1 MKNLNLIAVAFA
13 VLASQTGCIGPKP
26 DEAAIP
32 YATAEIQEK
41 LAKRINPELQ
51 TVPKDYFETL
61 NYVPFYDRKD
71 DILSVLN
78 TPEEKQFWK
87 TLAALRMQM
96 EAAAALAA
104 EDTDLLDEQLQDTAI
119 SPAVLSA
126 VLDYE
131 KAHPYTPD
139 LTEVDQARKFMI
151 GMALGNLPI
160 PPSEEEAKNYIEQWG
175 GEDTAKFFQ
184 KIRTEL
190 LAHFEAALLQRKAG
204 QTPDSFEDSHRREQ
218 GIAEYTVHFL
228 GPVMYPAEMMYADF
242 ILSPKNNE
250 SAVVYSYP
258 VLFFKNQAPS
268 ALYSI
273 RLENE
278 KPLPY
283 QLSVTWY
290 SITENKVYSLETDLP
305 RETLKAKILG
315 SAGQWDAL
323 LFTLEPYGKVTLYAF
338 NQTNNEKEKL
348 ASFEAKKEDMPFE
361 RFQEFYGI
369 YDNREN
375 PAKNWNEYRQYALA
389 NFPKAAENLKKNG
402 RPVAGPDV
410 NYWEENPENIFE
422 GLPEEEK
429 LNTPD
434 KDGFTPL
441 MNAIRKNAGN
451 TVSTLIKEGADV
463 NYQAP
468 SGETA
473 LGLAVSGDFVLF
485 TKELIAA
492 GADVNKRNTSSG
504 RTPLI
509 DAAINGNAEIV
520 KMLLEAGAD
529 KNARVV
535 LYGQEVDE
543 NALTTAVNNG
553 NSEIADILRRAGA
566 EEITPAAPSAE
577 AAQTAHSV
585 YNSMGITPLHYALL
599 AGETEKVKELIA
611 SGADVN
617 AKAPNMGTPLL
628 YACTVG
634 NAEAARLLINAKA
647 DVNAAGDTGYTPL
660 MMACQTGNKELAE
673 LLVAAGAD
681 VNAKHVMNGQETGLT
696 PLKIAQSGGHTEI
709 AALLVSAG
717 AK

>member
-1 MKNLNLIAVAFA
+1 MKNLNLIALAFT

-26 DEAAIP
+26 NDAELPP

-61 NYVPFYDRKD
+61 NYGPFYERKD
-71 DILSVLN
+71 EILSVLN
-78 TPEEKQFWK
+78 TTEEKQFWE
-87 TLAALRMQM
+87 TLAALRLQM
-96 EAAAALAA
+96 AAAAALAA

-151 GMALGNLPI
+151 GMALGNMPI
-160 PPSEEEAKNYIEQWG
+160 PPGEEETKKYIEQWG

-190 LAHFEAALLQRKAG
+190 LAHFETALQQRKAG
-204 QTPDSFEDSHRREQ
+204 QTPDSFEDRHRREQ
-218 GIAEYTVHFL
+218 GVAEYTVHFV
-228 GPVMYPAEMMYADF
+228 GPVLYPAEMMFAEF
-242 ILSPKNNE
+242 ALSPTDEK
-250 SAVVYSYP
+250 AVYSYP
-258 VLFFKNQAPS
+258 AVFFTNQAPS
-268 ALYSI
+268 SLNSS

-283 QLSVTWY
+283 KLDLMWY
-290 SITENKVYSLETDLP
+290 SITENKVYALETELP

-315 SAGQWDAL
+315 GAGKWDAL

-348 ASFEAKKEDMPFE
+348 ASFEAKTEDAPFE
-361 RFQEFYGI
+361 RFQQVFGE
-369 YDNREN
+369 YDNRET
-375 PAKNWNEYRQYALA
+375 PAKNWDEYRQYALA
-389 NFPKAAENLKKNG
+389 NFPEAAENLKKNG
-402 RPVAGPDV
+402 RPVDGPDV
-410 NYWEENPENIFE
+410 NYWEENLENIFE
-422 GLPEEEK
+422 GLPDAQDI
-429 LNTPD
+429 NTPD

-473 LGLAVSGDFVLF
+473 LGLAVDGNFVLF

-492 GADVNKRNTSSG
+492 GADVNKRNTASG

-509 DAAINGNAEIV
+509 DAAMTGNAEIV

-529 KNARVV
+529 KNARVF
-535 LYGQEVDE
+535 LYGQELDE
-543 NALTTAVNNG
+543 NALTAAVNNG

-566 EEITPAAPSAE
+566 EEITPSAE
-577 AAQTAHSV
+577 AEQAAQSV

-673 LLVAAGAD
+673 ILVAAGAD

-696 PLKIAQSGGHTEI
+696 PLKIAQDGGHTEI
-709 AALLVSAG
+709 AAMLAAAG
-717 AK
+717 AH

>member
-1 MKNLNLIAVAFA
+1 MKKLNLFALAFA
-13 VLASQTGCIGPKP
+13 VLASQTGCIGPTQNDADLP
-26 DEAAIP
+26 P
-32 YATAEIQEK
+32 YASAEIQEK
-41 LAKRINPELQ
+41 LAKRISPELQ
-51 TVPKDYFETL
+51 TVPQDYFETL
-61 NYVPFYDRKD
+61 NYGPFYEREDE
-71 DILSVLN
+71 ILSILN

-87 TLAALRMQM
+87 TLSALRMQM
-96 EAAAALAA
+96 AASASLAA
-104 EDTDLLDEQLQDTAI
+104 EDADLLDEQLQDTAI

-139 LTEVDQARKFMI
+139 LTEVDQARKFII
-151 GMALGNLPI
+151 GMALGSMPI
-160 PPSEEEAKNYIEQWG
+160 PPGEEETQKYIEQWG

-184 KIRTEL
+184 KVRTEL

-204 QTPDSFEDSHRREQ
+204 QTPDSFEERHRREQ
-218 GIAEYTVHFL
+218 GITEYAVHFV
-228 GPVMYPAEMMYADF
+228 GPVLYPAEMMFAEF
-242 ILSPKNNE
+242 TLSPTDE
-250 SAVVYSYP
+250 EAVYSYP
-258 VLFFKNQAPS
+258 PLFFKNQAPS
-268 ALYSI
+268 SIHSI

-283 QLSVTWY
+283 KLDLMWY
-290 SITENKVYSLETDLP
+290 SITENKVYALETELP
-305 RETLKAKILG
+305 RETLKAKVLG
-315 SAGQWDAL
+315 GAGKWDAL
-323 LFTLEPYGKVTLYAF
+323 LFTLEPYGKVTMYAY
-338 NQTNNEKEKL
+338 NQVNNDKEEL
-348 ASFEAKKEDMPFE
+348 ASFEAKKEDTPFA
-361 RFQEFYGI
+361 RFQQVFAQ
-369 YDNREN
+369 YDNRET
-375 PAKNWNEYRQYALA
+375 PAKNWDEYRQYALA
-389 NFPKAAENLKKNG
+389 NFPEAAENVKKNG
-402 RPVAGPDV
+402 RPVAGPDI
-410 NYWEENPENIFE
+410 NYWEENPANIFE
-422 GLPEEEK
+422 GLPEEEA

-434 KDGFTPL
+434 KNGFTPL

-473 LGLAVSGDFVLF
+473 LGLAVNGNFVLF

-492 GADVNKRNTSSG
+492 GADVNKRDTSSG

-509 DAAINGNAEIV
+509 DAAMNGNAEIV
-520 KMLLEAGAD
+520 RMLLETGAD

-535 LYGQEVDE
+535 LYGQELDE
-543 NALTTAVNNG
+543 NALTAAVNNEHA
-553 NSEIADILRRAGA
+553 EIADILRRAGA
-566 EEITPAAPSAE
+566 EGITPGAPSAE
-577 AAQTAHSV
+577 AEQAAQNV

-634 NAEAARLLINAKA
+634 NVEAARMLVNAKA

-673 LLVAAGAD
+673 LLVTAGAD
-681 VNAKHVMNGQETGLT
+681 VNAKHVMDGQESGLT
-696 PLKIAQSGGHTEI
+696 PLKIAQGGGHSEI
-709 AALLVSAG
+709 AALLAAAG
-717 AK
+717 AH

>member
-1 MKNLNLIAVAFA
+1 MTKFNLLVLTFA
-13 VLASQTGCIGPKP
+13 ALTSQTGCIGPKP

-41 LAKRINPELQ
+41 LAKQINPDLQ

-61 NYVPFYDRKD
+61 DYGTFYKKKD
-71 DILSVLN
+71 EILSVLN
-78 TPEEKQFWK
+78 TPEEKQFWQ
-87 TLAALRMQM
+87 TLAALRIKITEM
-96 EAAAALAA
+96 AALTAGDSA
-104 EDTDLLDEQLQDTAI
+104 LLEEQLQDTAI
-119 SPAVLSA
+119 PAAVLSA

-131 KAHPYTPD
+131 KQHPYTPD
-139 LTEVDQARKFMI
+139 LAQIDQARKFMI

-160 PPSEEEAKNYIEQWG
+160 PPSEEESKNYIEQWG

-184 KIRTEL
+184 KVRTEL
-190 LAHFEAALLQRKAG
+190 LAHFAAALQQRKAG
-204 QTPDSFEDSHRREQ
+204 QIPDSLEDRQRKEQ
-218 GIAEYTVHFL
+218 GIAEYAVHFL
-228 GPVMYPAEMMYADF
+228 GPVLYPSEMMFADF
-242 ILSPKNNE
+242 ALTPDGE
-250 SAVVYSYP
+250 GDVYSYP
-258 VLFFKNQAPS
+258 ALFFKNQAPS
-268 ALYSI
+268 SLNSI

-283 QLSVTWY
+283 KLDLMWY
-290 SITENKVYSLETDLP
+290 SITENKVYSLETELP

-315 SAGQWDAL
+315 GAGQWDAL

-348 ASFEAKKEDMPFE
+348 ASFEAKTEDAPFE
-361 RFQEFYGI
+361 RFQQVFGQ
-369 YDNREN
+369 YDNRET
-375 PAKNWNEYRQYALA
+375 PAKNWDEYHQYALA

-422 GLPEEEK
+422 GLPDAQDI
-429 LNTPD
+429 NTPD
-434 KDGFTPL
+434 NDGFTPL

-473 LGLAVSGDFVLF
+473 LGLAVDGNFVLF
-485 TKELIAA
+485 AKELISA
-492 GADVNKRNTSSG
+492 GADVNKRNTASG

-509 DAAINGNAEIV
+509 DAAMTGNAEIV

-529 KNARVV
+529 KNARVF
-535 LYGQEVDE
+535 LYGQELDE
-543 NALTTAVNNG
+543 NALTAAVNNG
-553 NSEIADILRRAGA
+553 NSEIAEMLRAAGA
-566 EEITPAAPSAE
+566 EEITPSQPSAE
-577 AAQTAHSV
+577 AKQTAQQA
-585 YNSMGITPLHYALL
+585 YQATGISPLHYALMTGETDKISELL
-599 AGETEKVKELIA
+599 AG
-611 SGADVN
+611 GADVN

-673 LLVAAGAD
+673 ILVAAGAD

-696 PLKIAQSGGHTEI
+696 PLKIAQGGGHTEI
-709 AALLVSAG
+709 AALLVAAG

>member
-1 MKNLNLIAVAFA
+1 MKNLNLIALAFT

-26 DEAAIP
+26 NDAELPP

-61 NYVPFYDRKD
+61 NYGPFYERKD
-71 DILSVLN
+71 EILSILN
-78 TPEEKQFWK
+78 TPEEKQFWE
-87 TLAALRMQM
+87 TLAALRLQM
-96 EAAAALAA
+96 AAAAALAA

-151 GMALGNLPI
+151 GMALGNMPI
-160 PPSEEEAKNYIEQWG
+160 PPGKEETKKYIEQWG

-184 KIRTEL
+184 KVRTEL
-190 LAHFEAALLQRKAG
+190 LAHFEAALQQRKAG
-204 QTPDSFEDSHRREQ
+204 QTPDSFEDRHRREQ
-218 GIAEYTVHFL
+218 GVAEYTVHFV
-228 GPVMYPAEMMYADF
+228 GPVLYPAEMMFAEF
-242 ILSPKNNE
+242 ALSPTDEK
-250 SAVVYSYP
+250 AVYSYP
-258 VLFFKNQAPS
+258 AVFFTNQAPS
-268 ALYSI
+268 SLNSS

-283 QLSVTWY
+283 KLDLMWY
-290 SITENKVYSLETDLP
+290 SITENKVYALETELP

-315 SAGQWDAL
+315 GAGKWDAL

-348 ASFEAKKEDMPFE
+348 ASFEAKTEDAPFE
-361 RFQEFYGI
+361 RFQQVFGE
-369 YDNREN
+369 YDNRET
-375 PAKNWNEYRQYALA
+375 PAKNWDEYRQYALA
-389 NFPKAAENLKKNG
+389 NFPEAAENLKKNG
-402 RPVAGPDV
+402 RPVDGPDV

-422 GLPEEEK
+422 GLPDAQDI
-429 LNTPD
+429 NTPD

-441 MNAIRKNAGN
+441 MNAIRQNAGN
-451 TVSTLIKEGADV
+451 TISTLIKEGADV

-473 LGLAVSGDFVLF
+473 LGLAVDGNFVLF

-492 GADVNKRNTSSG
+492 GADVNKRNTASG

-509 DAAINGNAEIV
+509 DAAMTGNAEIV

-529 KNARVV
+529 KNARVF
-535 LYGQEVDE
+535 LYGQELDE
-543 NALTTAVNNG
+543 NALTAAVNNG

-566 EEITPAAPSAE
+566 EEITPSAE
-577 AAQTAHSV
+577 AEQAAQSV

-673 LLVAAGAD
+673 ILVAAGAD

-696 PLKIAQSGGHTEI
+696 PLKIAQDGGHTEI
-709 AALLVSAG
+709 AAMLAAAG
-717 AK
+717 AH

>member
-1 MKNLNLIAVAFA
+1 MKKLNLFALAFA

-26 DEAAIP
+26 NETDIS

-41 LAKRINPELQ
+41 LAKRISPELQ

-61 NYVPFYDRKD
+61 DYGSFYENKD
-71 DILSVLN
+71 KILSVLN

-96 EAAAALAA
+96 AAAAALAA

-151 GMALGNLPI
+151 GMALSNMPI
-160 PPSEEEAKNYIEQWG
+160 PPDEEETKKYIEQWG

-184 KIRTEL
+184 KVRTEL

-204 QTPDSFEDSHRREQ
+204 QTPDSFEDRHRREQ

-228 GPVMYPAEMMYADF
+228 GPVLYPSEMMFADF
-242 ILSPKNNE
+242 SLSPDDE
-250 SAVVYSYP
+250 DAVYSY
-258 VLFFKNQAPS
+258 LALDFKNQPLS
-268 ALYSI
+268 SFHHFI

-283 QLSVTWY
+283 KLDLMWY
-290 SITENKVYSLETDLP
+290 SITENKVYALETELP

-315 SAGQWDAL
+315 GAGKWDAL

-348 ASFEAKKEDMPFE
+348 ASFEAKKEDTPFA
-361 RFQEFYGI
+361 RFQQVFGQ
-369 YDNREN
+369 YDNRET

-402 RPVAGPDV
+402 RPVAGPNV

-422 GLPEEEK
+422 GLPEEEV

-434 KDGFTPL
+434 KNGFTPL

-473 LGLAVSGDFVLF
+473 LGLAVDGNFVLF

-492 GADVNKRNTSSG
+492 GADVNKRDTSSG

-509 DAAINGNAEIV
+509 DAAMNGNAEIV
-520 KMLLEAGAD
+520 NMLLEAGAD

-535 LYGQEVDE
+535 LYGQELDE
-543 NALTTAVNNG
+543 NALTAAVNNEHT
-553 NSEIADILRRAGA
+553 EIADILRRAGA
-566 EEITPAAPSAE
+566 EEITPGAPSAE
-577 AAQTAHSV
+577 AEQAAQNV

-634 NAEAARLLINAKA
+634 NVEAARMLVNAKA

-681 VNAKHVMNGQETGLT
+681 VNAKHVMDGQETGLT
-696 PLKIAQSGGHTEI
+696 PLKIAQDGGHGEI
-709 AALLVSAG
+709 AALLAEAG
-717 AK
+717 AH

>member
-1 MKNLNLIAVAFA
+1 MKNLNLIALAFT

-26 DEAAIP
+26 NDAELPP

-61 NYVPFYDRKD
+61 NYGPFYERKD
-71 DILSVLN
+71 EILSVLN

-96 EAAAALAA
+96 AAAAALAA

-151 GMALGNLPI
+151 GMALGNMPI
-160 PPSEEEAKNYIEQWG
+160 PPGEEETKKYIEQWG

-190 LAHFEAALLQRKAG
+190 LAHFEAALQQRKAG
-204 QTPDSFEDSHRREQ
+204 QTPDSFEDRHRREQ
-218 GIAEYTVHFL
+218 GVAEYTVHFV
-228 GPVMYPAEMMYADF
+228 GPVLYPAEMMFAEF
-242 ILSPKNNE
+242 ALSPTDEK
-250 SAVVYSYP
+250 AVYSYP
-258 VLFFKNQAPS
+258 AVFFTNQAPS
-268 ALYSI
+268 SLNSS

-283 QLSVTWY
+283 KLDLMWY
-290 SITENKVYSLETDLP
+290 SITENKVYALETELP

-315 SAGQWDAL
+315 GAGKWDAL

-348 ASFEAKKEDMPFE
+348 DSFEAKTEDAPFE
-361 RFQEFYGI
+361 RFQQVFGE
-369 YDNREN
+369 YDNRET
-375 PAKNWNEYRQYALA
+375 PAKNWDEYRQYALA
-389 NFPKAAENLKKNG
+389 NFPEAAENLKKNG

-422 GLPEEEK
+422 GLPDAQDI
-429 LNTPD
+429 NTPD

-473 LGLAVSGDFVLF
+473 LGLAVDGNFVLF

-492 GADVNKRNTSSG
+492 GADVNKRNTASG

-509 DAAINGNAEIV
+509 DAAMTGNAEIV

-529 KNARVV
+529 KNARVF
-535 LYGQEVDE
+535 LYGQELDE
-543 NALTTAVNNG
+543 NALTAAVNNG

-566 EEITPAAPSAE
+566 EEITPSAE
-577 AAQTAHSV
+577 AEQAAQSV

-673 LLVAAGAD
+673 ILVAAGAD

-696 PLKIAQSGGHTEI
+696 PLKIAQDGGHTEI
-709 AALLVSAG
+709 AAMLAAAG
-717 AK
+717 AH

>member
-1 MKNLNLIAVAFA
+1 MKKLNLFALAFA
-13 VLASQTGCIGPKP
+13 VLASQTGCIGSKP

-32 YATAEIQEK
+32 YATTEIQEK
-41 LAKRINPELQ
+41 LAKRISPELQ

-61 NYVPFYDRKD
+61 NYGPFYERED

-96 EAAAALAA
+96 AAAAALAA

-151 GMALGNLPI
+151 GMALGNMPI
-160 PPSEEEAKNYIEQWG
+160 PPGEEETKKYIEQWG

-184 KIRTEL
+184 KVRTEL
-190 LAHFEAALLQRKAG
+190 LAHFEAALQQRKAG
-204 QTPDSFEDSHRREQ
+204 QTPDSFEDRHRREQ
-218 GIAEYTVHFL
+218 GIAEYTVHFV
-228 GPVMYPAEMMYADF
+228 GPVLYPAEMMFAEF
-242 ILSPKNNE
+242 ALSPTDEK
-250 SAVVYSYP
+250 AVYSYP
-258 VLFFKNQAPS
+258 ALFFENQAPS
-268 ALYSI
+268 SLNSS

-283 QLSVTWY
+283 KLDLMWY
-290 SITENKVYSLETDLP
+290 SITENKVYALETELP

-315 SAGQWDAL
+315 GAGKWDAL

-338 NQTNNEKEKL
+338 NQTNNKKEKL
-348 ASFEAKKEDMPFE
+348 ASFEAKTADTPFE
-361 RFQEFYGI
+361 RFQQVFGQ
-369 YDNREN
+369 YDNRET
-375 PAKNWNEYRQYALA
+375 PAKNWDEYRQYALA
-389 NFPKAAENLKKNG
+389 NFPEAAENLKKNG
-402 RPVAGPDV
+402 RPVDGPDV

-422 GLPEEEK
+422 GLPDAQDI
-429 LNTPD
+429 NTPD
-434 KDGFTPL
+434 KDSFTPL

-473 LGLAVSGDFVLF
+473 LGLAVDGNFVSF

-492 GADVNKRNTSSG
+492 GADVNKRNTASG

-509 DAAINGNAEIV
+509 DAAMTGNAEIV

-529 KNARVV
+529 KNARVF
-535 LYGQEVDE
+535 LYGQELDE
-543 NALTTAVNNG
+543 NALTAAVNNG
-553 NSEIADILRRAGA
+553 NSEIADILRHAGA
-566 EEITPAAPSAE
+566 EEITPGAPSAE
-577 AAQTAHSV
+577 AEQAAQNV

-660 MMACQTGNKELAE
+660 MMACQMGNKELAE
-673 LLVAAGAD
+673 ILLAAGAD
-681 VNAKHVMNGQETGLT
+681 VNAKHVMNGQATGLT
-696 PLKIAQSGGHTEI
+696 PLKIAQDGGHTEI
-709 AALLVSAG
+709 AAMLAAAG
-717 AK
+717 AH

>member
-1 MKNLNLIAVAFA
+1 MKNLNLIALAFT

-26 DEAAIP
+26 NDAEHPP

-61 NYVPFYDRKD
+61 NYGPFYEREE

-96 EAAAALAA
+96 AAAAALAA

-151 GMALGNLPI
+151 GMALGNMPI
-160 PPSEEEAKNYIEQWG
+160 PPGEEETKKYIEQWG

-190 LAHFEAALLQRKAG
+190 LAHFETALQQRKAG
-204 QTPDSFEDSHRREQ
+204 QTPDSFEDRHRREQ
-218 GIAEYTVHFL
+218 GIAEYTVHFV
-228 GPVMYPAEMMYADF
+228 GPVLYPAEMMFAEF
-242 ILSPKNNE
+242 ALSPTDEK
-250 SAVVYSYP
+250 AVYSYP
-258 VLFFKNQAPS
+258 AVFFTNQAPS
-268 ALYSI
+268 SLNSS

-283 QLSVTWY
+283 KLDLMWY
-290 SITENKVYSLETDLP
+290 SITENKVYALETELP
-305 RETLKAKILG
+305 RETLKAKIVG
-315 SAGQWDAL
+315 GAGKWDAL

-348 ASFEAKKEDMPFE
+348 ASFEAKTEDAPFE
-361 RFQEFYGI
+361 RFQQVFGE
-369 YDNREN
+369 YDNRET
-375 PAKNWNEYRQYALA
+375 PAKNWDEYRQYALA
-389 NFPKAAENLKKNG
+389 NFPEAAENLKKNG
-402 RPVAGPDV
+402 RPVAGPDI

-422 GLPEEEK
+422 GLPDAQDI
-429 LNTPD
+429 NTPD

-473 LGLAVSGDFVLF
+473 LGLAVDGNFVLF

-492 GADVNKRNTSSG
+492 GADVNKRNTASG

-509 DAAINGNAEIV
+509 DAAMTGNAEIV

-529 KNARVV
+529 KNARVF
-535 LYGQEVDE
+535 LYGQELDE
-543 NALTTAVNNG
+543 NALTAAVNNG

-566 EEITPAAPSAE
+566 EEITPSAE
-577 AAQTAHSV
+577 SEQAAQSV

-673 LLVAAGAD
+673 ILVAAGAD

-696 PLKIAQSGGHTEI
+696 PLKIAQDGGHTEI
-709 AALLVSAG
+709 AAMLAAAG
-717 AK
+717 AH